1 MAQLLGI
8 VSTHYH
14 NHQHIDPAHISEEQ
28 KTQYA
33 EDLQRWSDG
42 LREAEIGG
50 EDEGWVARGQRHG
63 VDVSYKFF
71 EETSFIMVR
80 GQINV
85 EVLCFFFAFS
95 FDL

>member
-1 MAQLLGI
+1 MENAIGI
-8 VSTHYH
+8 ISTHYRDH
-14 NHQHIDPAHISEEQ
+14 PSINESKITDEEKFEFEQ
-28 KTQYA
+28 
-33 EDLQRWSDG
+33 DLRRWSDG